1 MRFDVFAA
9 PVAIEAGRRLTLSA
23 LPDAP
28 VVAER
33 RVPRR
38 PGRRATLAVRRLV
51 VRFQAA

>member
-1 MRFDVFAA
+1 MKFDVFAA
-9 PVAIEAGRRLTLSA
+9 PVGIEAGRKLALSA

-28 VVAER
+28 VVADR

-38 PGRRATLAVRRLV
+38 PRRRPTLAVRRLV